1 MKTNHGAG
9 DTIIKDN
16 PDALPDY
23 TFGNTV
29 NEKNCTESPPKSIS
43 KNENSSTI
51 KIEIESGT
59 EKKKSCTSDT
69 PLAMITIHVCHDVTN
84 FDNSFDVSA
93 TDDMKSIITKNKTSG
108 QNMK

>member
-29 NEKNCTESPPKSIS
+29 NEKNCTESPPM
-43 KNENSSTI
+43 
-51 KIEIESGT
+51 KIVV
-59 EKKKSCTSDT
+59 
-69 PLAMITIHVCHDVTN
+69 PL
-84 FDNSFDVSA
+84 
-93 TDDMKSIITKNKTSG
+93 K
-108 QNMK
+108 

>member
-59 EKKKSCTSDT
+59 EKKILYFGYTFSDDYN
-69 PLAMITIHVCHDVTN
+69 PRVP
-84 FDNSFDVSA
+84 
-93 TDDMKSIITKNKTSG
+93 
-108 QNMK
+108 